1 MVTVSHSKCT
11 VVCFL
16 DEKTRVAQGKP
27 ESPVSKHNSVE
38 SSSLSA
44 LWREHICSNMVRV
57 LGWVVRVLRVLPTS
71 DNENVRENDNVRER
85 KGLRY
90 MATSARMAR

>member
-1 MVTVSHSKCT
+1 
-11 VVCFL
+11 
-16 DEKTRVAQGKP
+16 
-27 ESPVSKHNSVE
+27 
-38 SSSLSA
+38 
-44 LWREHICSNMVRV
+44 MVRV